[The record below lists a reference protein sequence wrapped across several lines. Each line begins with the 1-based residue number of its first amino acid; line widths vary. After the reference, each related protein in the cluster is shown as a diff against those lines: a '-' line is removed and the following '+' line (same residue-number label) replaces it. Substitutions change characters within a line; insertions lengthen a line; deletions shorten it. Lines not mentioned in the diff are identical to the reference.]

1 MEMGLKIQGYNCSA
15 LSSSENFFAHLL
27 CFFSIIFPIISTLS
41 RAQVAMADSSS
52 SARTSGLRL
61 IRSAVEVS
69 LFSFPFSSIQPSW
82 ESTHQSPSIP
92 SPILALICST
102 VGHFFPLFGL
112 LLLSEAAAPTCSG
125 LRASSPPRQVSN
137 AEASFSPNGDPAVH
151 ARSTSIGEKKR
162 PGPLNPSPEP
172 LSEDDDSEEAARA
185 AARRQEAKIFTI
197 ILSHSFTSVC
207 VC

>member
-1 MEMGLKIQGYNCSA
+1 MIGKMMEKKHKRCAKKFSEEDKAELMEMGLKIQGSNCFKQLYPWIFSPISISSA

-27 CFFSIIFPIISTLS
+27 CFFFIIFPIISTLS

-61 IRSAVEVS
+61 IRSAAEVS

-112 LLLSEAAAPTCSG
+112 LLLLSEAAAPTSSG
-125 LRASSPPRQVSN
+125 LRASSPPRQVSK
-137 AEASFSPNGDPAVH
+137 AEASFSPKGDPAVH
-151 ARSTSIGEKKR
+151 ARSTSIGEK
-162 PGPLNPSPEP
+162 
-172 LSEDDDSEEAARA
+172 
-185 AARRQEAKIFTI
+185 
-197 ILSHSFTSVC
+197 
-207 VC
+207 